1 MAVYD
6 VVWIRYG
13 DELRCLMYM
22 GQKGIKAS
30 EFQNFD
36 AAISQIFS
44 VPREELRRRKAAW
57 KKQRQR
63 KKRAKA

>member
-1 MAVYD
+1 MF
-6 VVWIRYG
+6 
-13 DELRCLMYM
+13 MS
-22 GQKGIKAS
+22 QKGIKTS

-36 AAISQIFS
+36 AAISKIFS
-44 VPREELRRRKAAW
+44 VPREELQRRKAEW